1 MQFGAFG
8 FVSKISGKFFQE
20 IMPVAIASVIGTL
33 LVNHYSHRSA
43 SPPIVVQ
50 PPPPPPDPML
60 QTLHD
65 EHELTVDYLK
75 RDAEALRVANA
86 GQDNAPAATPPTS
99 AVKVRPQKVRTA
111 AAEKTAPR
119 LPSRPAS
126 ETKMAAQDVLPPE
139 LEPSSSWPQ
148 VRFLGG
154 DLVAEGS
161 GAVRDWAVSA
171 TLFPVRAFSARAF
184 GDPLTPPRRIPVS
197 GPGLASPP

>member
-111 AAEKTAPR
+111 RLRRPRHGSRRGRRPRPRWRLKTSCLPNSSPPPRGRKFDSSAAT
-119 LPSRPAS
+119 
-126 ETKMAAQDVLPPE
+126 
-139 LEPSSSWPQ
+139 SW
-148 VRFLGG
+148 RK
-154 DLVAEGS
+154 
-161 GAVRDWAVSA
+161 
-171 TLFPVRAFSARAF
+171 VRAPFA
-184 GDPLTPPRRIPVS
+184 T
-197 GPGLASPP
+197 GP